1 MLSVVATMCACAD
14 ACFCDIITHMS
25 NLSFITFCIEFYSQ
39 HRQMPGN
46 EVYALFKRRGL
57 LKLLRSD
64 YEDLHGLGME
74 ALMQLFD
81 EYLAKDLSA

>member
-1 MLSVVATMCACAD
+1 MPS
-14 ACFCDIITHMS
+14 CD
-25 NLSFITFCIEFYSQ
+25 
-39 HRQMPGN
+39 
-46 EVYALFKRRGL
+46 VYALFKRRGL
-57 LKLLRSD
+57 LDVLRND